1 MVPISSPVKSVF
13 TAGITVPWPEA
24 FPKTK
29 HSMGGEDPAPPPPPQ
44 EDAVSPAA
52 WHGFHSSE
60 GLSGISPMKS
70 GTADV
75 PMTMCRISADASHGQ
90 PML

>member
-1 MVPISSPVKSVF
+1 M
-13 TAGITVPWPEA
+13 ARG
-24 FPKTK
+24 FPKDQAQY
-29 HSMGGEDPAPPPPPQ
+29 GGEDPAPPPPPQ